1 MNLAET
7 EGKPSPRLEGRSR
20 LLGGC
25 ISISLCLTII
35 LCILALCQ
43 QFYGIGL
50 TTRHEI
56 QPERVQKLPDYHRW
70 KFPEHYR
77 GPLMEQRSVLLQN
90 ERRWINESLS
100 NRDLKRLGPGWHHW
114 IDGGVNFIPLNPRD
128 LADPGVRYS
137 VISPC
142 QFKPRVGWLLGA
154 LLIAQFLLFLRI
166 HGTGVSE
173 CAAPLFHKLF
183 GEKASEPACKAEVLV
198 FLCALISIFCSLRS
212 NSDITDHAFMLKGV
226 PESDALAWYSL
237 AVGLSEGH
245 GLTGGF
251 DNQRPF
257 YAVYLAGL
265 FSLFGAKLT
274 LAQGFNAL
282 CLSLSASGLYTLG
295 RLLHSRWLGLVLSI
309 SMMTAATHLDYVHAI
324 ITENGGHVLAVLSL
338 LAAWRAAWGLSKRW
352 SFAAGLLNGIAAITS
367 GVTLLTLPL
376 FALILTFF
384 PLARRVA
391 WRAALILGV
400 VYTVAATLPIGS
412 WIIRQKIV
420 NGRFTLSYN
429 TAEVL
434 AGGADPEQGQLNPAV
449 FKKFKALGGDLD
461 DINSRYGTFMQLYLQ
476 TVREDPARYLAQV
489 GRAIVASIHF
499 LPSNVAGFHLAM
511 LLGLFGFGLWPALY
525 RGRWLALPVAFAVM
539 FFWVRSEFA
548 VTTPMLLAATYLS
561 WRRKCHPA
569 SRLTVL
575 LLMAT
580 VLATM
585 LLAGL
590 SGNVAT
596 KRFWLVSDWA
606 AFALLLGGASHLI
619 TITASVLHHAL
630 SHTGLPDWLVGR
642 NKGAPASSAAMDPPP
657 FITASTLSW
666 LALTALCSLVTFGQ
680 HLRGPHSSLG
690 PLDSLAV
697 RDIALQGIRMAESQT
712 SKPGVLPEDKIAAQL
727 CRLSDLNIRY
737 DANEGAQ
744 HWIRIYAPRPYAR
757 WIAKL
762 AALDA
767 RGERS
772 GYFNVIGKEPELLD
786 KVPRDIPF
794 VIAGVYSDSMTLIS
808 RETVKLFEAFLIIPL
823 KRSAPGMPWEPDFD
837 RQILFPPTPE
847 ALAAAG
853 VSMPAP

>member
-7 EGKPSPRLEGRSR
+7 EGKPSPRPEGRSH
-20 LLGGC
+20 LLGGG
-25 ISISLCLTII
+25 ITISLSLTII

-56 QPERVQKLPDYHRW
+56 QPERVQQLPDYHRW

-77 GPLMEQRSVLLQN
+77 TPLMEHRSLFLQN
-90 ERRWINESLS
+90 DRRWINESIT

-114 IDGGVNFIPLNPRD
+114 IDGGVNFIPLNPGD
-128 LADPGVRYS
+128 LADPGVCYS
-137 VISPC
+137 VISPF
-142 QFKPRVGWLLGA
+142 QFKPKVGWLLGA
-154 LLIAQFLLFLRI
+154 LLIAQLLLFLRI

-173 CAAPLFHKLF
+173 CAAPFHRLF
-183 GEKASEPACKAEVLV
+183 GGNSSEPAWKAEALV

-212 NSDITDHAFMLKGV
+212 NSDITDHAFMLKGI

-257 YAVYLAGL
+257 YAVYIAGL

-274 LAQGFNAL
+274 LAQGFNTL
-282 CLSLSASGLYTLG
+282 CLSLSAAGLFTLG

-338 LAAWRAAWGLSKRW
+338 LAAWRAAWCLSKRW
-352 SFAAGLLNGIAAITS
+352 SFAAGLLNGVAAITS

-376 FALILTFF
+376 YALILAFF

-391 WRAALILGV
+391 WRAALILAV
-400 VYTVAATLPIGS
+400 VYTVAATLPVGS

-420 NGRFTLSYN
+420 NGRFTISYN

-449 FKKFKALGGDLD
+449 FDKFKALGGDLD
-461 DINSRYGTFMQLYLQ
+461 DINSRYGTFMQLYQQ
-476 TVREDPARYLAQV
+476 TVRDNPARYLAQV
-489 GRAIVASIHF
+489 GRAAVASIHF
-499 LPSNVAGFHLAM
+499 LPSNVSGFHLAI

-525 RGRWLALPVAFAVM
+525 WGRWLSLPVAFGVM
-539 FFWVRSEFA
+539 FLWVRDEFA
-548 VTTPMLLAATYLS
+548 ITPLMLLAATYLS
-561 WRRKCHPA
+561 WRRSRHPA

-575 LLMAT
+575 LLIAT

-585 LLAGL
+585 ALAGL

-619 TITASVLHHAL
+619 TISAGVLHHTL
-630 SHTGLPDWLVGR
+630 SRTGLPDWLVGR
-642 NKGAPASSAAMDPPP
+642 NTGAPGSSAAMNPPP
-657 FITASTLSW
+657 FITASTLAW
-666 LALTALCSLVTFGQ
+666 LALTAFCSLVTFGQ
-680 HLRGPHSSLG
+680 HIRGHHSDLG
-690 PLDSLAV
+690 PLGSVAV
-697 RDIALQGIRMAESQT
+697 RDIALQGIRMAGSET
-712 SKPGVLPEDKIAAQL
+712 STLGALPEDKIAAQL

-772 GYFNVIGKEPELLD
+772 GFINVIGREPELLD
-786 KVPRDIPF
+786 KVPRDLPL
-794 VIAGVYSDSMTLIS
+794 VIAGVYSDSLTLIS
-808 RETVKLFEAFLIIPL
+808 KQTVKLFEAFLIIPL
-823 KRSAPGMPWEPDFD
+823 KRTAPGAPWEPDFD
-837 RQILFPPTPE
+837 HQILFPPTPE

-853 VSMPAP
+853 ISSPAP